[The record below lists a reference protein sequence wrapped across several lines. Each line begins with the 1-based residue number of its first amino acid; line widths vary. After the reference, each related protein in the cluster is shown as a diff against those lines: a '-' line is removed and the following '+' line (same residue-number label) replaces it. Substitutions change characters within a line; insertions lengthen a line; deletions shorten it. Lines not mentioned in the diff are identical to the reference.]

1 MAMSRAQMSSQLKG
15 NKMYKKSSVGSM
27 LAETIDGKKK
37 NKNQTPVRTAKYGG
51 KTKKKSLGGILT
63 GGKKGMVPMGIIP
76 QLIHQRNKKKKAA
89 AQTTPAQATQAPVP
103 VAKHGGKIG
112 RGDGCVVRGKT
123 KGTMR

>member
-1 MAMSRAQMSSQLKG
+1 MTISRAQMGNQLKG

-27 LAETIDGKKK
+27 LAEVVDGKKK
-37 NKNQTPVRTAKYGG
+37 DKNQKPVRTAKYGG

-63 GGKKGMVPMGIIP
+63 GGKMAPLGIIP

-89 AQTTPAQATQAPVP
+89 AAQPAKPTQAPVP
-103 VAKHGGKIG
+103 VAKYGGKIG
-112 RGDGCVVRGKT
+112 RGDGCAVRGKT

>member
-1 MAMSRAQMSSQLKG
+1 MTISRAQMGSQLKG

-27 LAETIDGKKK
+27 LAEVVDGKKK
-37 NKNQTPVRTAKYGG
+37 DKNQKPVRTAKYGG

-63 GGKKGMVPMGIIP
+63 GGGEGMVPLGIIP

-89 AQTTPAQATQAPVP
+89 AQTTPDKTTQAPVP

-112 RGDGCVVRGKT
+112 RGDGCAVRGKT